1 MVQPICPNCSRE
13 FVKRVSREGVKE
25 RLFSIFYVYPFRCQL
40 CGHRFRFR
48 QWGVRYVRV
57 EEDRREYYR
66 LSMNFPVSFSGD
78 NINGKGM
85 VADISIAGCTFQAD
99 AQLAVGNI
107 VSMALQI
114 SNEPAPVTVEA
125 AVVRNVKGDRVGVE
139 FLRFQQNDR
148 ERLRHFIRGLVLGR
162 VE

>member
-48 QWGVRYVRV
+48 QWGVRYIRV

-78 NINGKGM
+78 NINGKG
-85 VADISIAGCTFQAD
+85 AAGDISIAGCTFQTHT
-99 AQLAVGNI
+99 QLAVGNI

-114 SNEPAPVTVEA
+114 SNEPVPVTVEA

-139 FLRFQQNDR
+139 FLRFQQNER

>member
-78 NINGKGM
+78 NLNGKGA
-85 VADISIAGCTFQAD
+85 VADISIAGCTFRTD
-99 AQLAVGNI
+99 TQLALGNI

-125 AVVRNVKGDRVGVE
+125 AVVRNVKGDRIGVE
-139 FLRFQQNDR
+139 FLRFQQNER

-162 VE
+162 CE